1 MGPLLGNSHGLWV
14 GDVRPLS
21 GGKIVNASLILWIET
36 ESATA
41 AVLYSTLA
49 WDEDPCIWRRHLFH
63 SYSLVPTDVT
73 SFFSGHFLYLLG
85 KPLSSQESL
94 TDKRLISSLIAES
107 GPNCT
112 LEATVYYTNVRGTNI
127 EVATQTVDKAYTP
140 IQNFVLQTD
149 NQTSNGQ

>member
-1 MGPLLGNSHGLWV
+1 M
-14 GDVRPLS
+14 GDVRSLS

-36 ESATA
+36 ESALADSHPSFVDT
-41 AVLYSTLA
+41 YSFICREFYFSSSLTSPL
-49 WDEDPCIWRRHLFH
+49 LFA
-63 SYSLVPTDVT
+63 
-73 SFFSGHFLYLLG
+73 GHFLYLLG

-107 GPNCT
+107 GPKCT
-112 LEATVYYTNVRGTNI
+112 LEATVYYSNVRGTNI

-140 IQNFVLQTD
+140 MQNFVLQPD